1 VTDEPTNPGRSP
13 VPQPASLTPGEA
25 ASIVLAELEPMRKS
39 LHELRGS
46 QQTIL
51 LRLEVVRTEQGRL
64 NGRADEILDLAHS
77 LLQTL
82 TKQADSYVGLGAF
95 SDLRDEVRDLAA
107 RIEALERGRP
117 L

>member
-1 VTDEPTNPGRSP
+1 
-13 VPQPASLTPGEA
+13 
-25 ASIVLAELEPMRKS
+25 MRKS

-51 LRLEVVRTEQGRL
+51 LKLEVVRTEQGRL

-82 TKQADSYVGLGAF
+82 AKQADSYVGIGAF
-95 SDLRDEVRDLAA
+95 SDLRDEARDLAA